1 MVEMA
6 LEWETDGKEDLVDES
21 GGLAS
26 DYLFQIPTLSLM
38 AL

>member
-21 GGLAS
+21 GG
-26 DYLFQIPTLSLM
+26 YLFQIPTLSLM